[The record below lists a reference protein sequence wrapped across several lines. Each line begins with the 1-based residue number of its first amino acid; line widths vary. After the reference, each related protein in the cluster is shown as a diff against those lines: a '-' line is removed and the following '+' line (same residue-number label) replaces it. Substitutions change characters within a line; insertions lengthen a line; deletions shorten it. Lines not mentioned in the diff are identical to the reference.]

1 MERGKDGFDQEKVEA
16 FVQLIFSSEQLR
28 HKEKI
33 TCRVMQR
40 EFRHVAA
47 CADVGIGWGSG
58 NRGLGTRERLANA
71 RICPHIPADCIS
83 PMLSRCGDARKRIFP
98 PCAHELSD
106 CHLIQLFL
114 QHSGRVKV

>member
-47 CADVGIGWGSG
+47 CADVGI
-58 NRGLGTRERLANA
+58 
-71 RICPHIPADCIS
+71 
-83 PMLSRCGDARKRIFP
+83 
-98 PCAHELSD
+98 
-106 CHLIQLFL
+106 
-114 QHSGRVKV
+114 